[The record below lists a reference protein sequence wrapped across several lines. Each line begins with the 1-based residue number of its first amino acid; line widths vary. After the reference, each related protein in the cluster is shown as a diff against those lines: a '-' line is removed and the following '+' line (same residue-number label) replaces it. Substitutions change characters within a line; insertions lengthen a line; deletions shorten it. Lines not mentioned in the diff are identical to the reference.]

1 MKKLTKNELQ
11 VRFEKLVVEMELL
24 FEIYQNKKE
33 YQQRLTRLSVEL
45 SDAYAQLNGLPAIN
59 VEQRQQWQ
67 KERKL
72 QFKLFD
78 IDTTVKMLTT
88 EHLTS
93 LSEDE
98 LKVVLNRINELYDM
112 MNQLKKGT
120 DEYKEL
126 NREYLDLKTKLNE
139 PVSFEYKNPVMNK
152 PRQLTIDEYT
162 LKSVMNIIKNIHYF
176 EMNDVETFND
186 IRQALQVVKFTSNQT
201 DAINQA
207 LDEGRIDKALS
218 KDYSLACQKVIKVL
232 TEQNVYKMKIVNHF
246 F

>member
-1 MKKLTKNELQ
+1 MKMKKQVLRSEIEKQMKELYE
-11 VRFEKLVVEMELL
+11 V
-24 FEIYQNKKE
+24 YQNDKAH
-33 YQQRLTRLSVEL
+33 QQRLTRLGIEL
-45 SDAYAQLNGLPAIN
+45 SDAYAKEKDLPAIN
-59 VEQRQQWQ
+59 IEQRQSWQ

-93 LSEDE
+93 LSEEE

-112 MNQLKKGT
+112 MNSMKRNT

-126 NREYLDLKTKLNE
+126 NREYLELKSKLNE

-152 PRQLTIDEYT
+152 PRQLTIDEYNF
-162 LKSVMNIIKNIHYF
+162 KSVSNVIKNIHYF
-176 EMNDVETFND
+176 EINDVETFSD
-186 IRQALQVVKFTSNQT
+186 IKQALNVVKFTHNQT
-201 DAINQA
+201 VAINQA
-207 LDEGRIDKALS
+207 LDEGRVDKSLS
-218 KDYSLACQKVIKVL
+218 KDFELACRKVVKVL
-232 TEQNVYKMKIVNHF
+232 NEKNVYKMEIVNHF

>member
-1 MKKLTKNELQ
+1 MKKLTKMENKL
-11 VRFEKLVVEMELL
+11 EKLVTEMELL
-24 FEIYQNKKE
+24 VEIYENKKG
-33 YQQRLTRLSVEL
+33 YQQRLTNLSVEL
-45 SDAYAQLNGLPAIN
+45 SDVYAMIKDLPAIN
-59 VEQRQQWQ
+59 VEQRQSWQ

-72 QFKLFD
+72 QFKLFN

-98 LKVVLNRINELYDM
+98 LKIVLNRINELYDE

-126 NREYLDLKTKLNE
+126 NHEYLDLKTKLNE

-152 PRQLTIDEYT
+152 PRQLTIDEYNF
-162 LKSVMNIIKNIHYF
+162 KSVSNVIKNIYYF
-176 EMNDVETFND
+176 EVNDVETFND
-186 IRQALQVVKFTSNQT
+186 VKQALNVVKFTHNQII
-201 DAINQA
+201 AINQA
-207 LDEGRIDKALS
+207 LADGRVDKDRS
-218 KDYSLACQKVIKVL
+218 KDYELATKKIVKAL
-232 TEQNVYKMKIVNHF
+232 NEQNVYKMKIENHF